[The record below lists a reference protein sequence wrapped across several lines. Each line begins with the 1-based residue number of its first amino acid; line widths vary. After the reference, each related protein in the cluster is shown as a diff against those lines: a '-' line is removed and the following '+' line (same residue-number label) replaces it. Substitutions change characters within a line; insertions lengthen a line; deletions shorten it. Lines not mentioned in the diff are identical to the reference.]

1 MGMYGNGQELRGMSI
16 RNISFILS
24 PFSFATAKKKKKKNP
39 QINYKLSLYIKL
51 RQGFYLELCRI
62 VPNKWQELIWINL
75 II

>member
-1 MGMYGNGQELRGMSI
+1 MGMYGNGQELRGLSI

-24 PFSFATAKKKKKKNP
+24 PFSFATEKKKNP

-62 VPNKWQELIWINL
+62 VPSKWQELI
-75 II
+75 